1 MPTSRPR
8 RLMRIAVAGFLATIA
23 IAAID
28 ITLFAQKEM
37 PSWTATNRKQLNA
50 LFADAKSVDRFLQGL
65 SEDGFAVDP
74 NTKEWV
80 LVDLAGDGHVEL
92 LATIDPG
99 GRDFVNAL
107 VCVWQDGSI
116 LKWQSIEGFELE
128 DLRSRIVKLLPTGQ
142 RQVIVDDLLEEYQG
156 AKAVPS
162 VTHVYTWSGTGLVLS
177 DTKYKR
183 YYRTVVLPKLEDELK
198 RVSAPP
204 DERNP
209 DLMAMYQ
216 KEIAAV
222 HAILNEK

>member
-1 MPTSRPR
+1 MPTSRSR
-8 RLMRIAVAGFLATIA
+8 CLSRVAVVSILAMIA

-28 ITLFAQKEM
+28 IAVFAQKAM
-37 PSWTATNRKQLNA
+37 PSWTETNLEQLNV

-65 SEDGFAVDP
+65 SEDDFAVNP
-74 NTKEWV
+74 NTKEWAF
-80 LVDLAGDGHVEL
+80 VDLAGNQHLEL

-99 GRDFVNAL
+99 GRDFINAL
-107 VCVWQDGSI
+107 VCVWQDGSTM
-116 LKWQSIEGFELE
+116 KWQVVGGFGLE
-128 DLRSRIVKLLPTGQ
+128 DLPSRIVKLLPSRQ

-162 VTHVYTWSGTGLVLS
+162 IEHVYSWSGTGLIPS
-177 DTKYKR
+177 DAKFKQ

-198 RVSAPP
+198 RVSAQP

-209 DLMAMYQ
+209 DLMTMYQ

-222 HAILNEK
+222 HTILGDK